1 MTITHVFLTDGT
13 SVSVNPYNP
22 RECHTIRRGVLG
34 IKIRCA
40 ATGAV
45 RRIPW
50 RKVRG
55 TRAIPVEACSVR
67 SHR

>member
-1 MTITHVFLTDGT
+1 MAVTHVFLKDGT
-13 SVSVNPYNP
+13 SISVNPLNP
-22 RECHTIRRGVLG
+22 RECHTIRRGLFGV
-34 IKIRCA
+34 KVRCA

-55 TRAIPVEACSVR
+55 TRDLPATSSMR
-67 SHR
+67 SNH